1 MRKTMKVASVSSIV
15 LATLLTGSALAQDTA
30 GESTSPFDGASAEA
44 GATKAAICGACHGV
58 GGNSQNPEWPN
69 LAGQSPAYTAEQLHL
84 FKAKVRV
91 NPVMQPIVDPLTDQD
106 VKDLSLYFATQA
118 PSGLEAD
125 PSYWQ
130 AGEKLYRRGDAA
142 RNIPACVGCHGP
154 LGRGNLA
161 AAYPALRAQH
171 AVYTVKQLNDYAKD
185 VRYPGA
191 SAEKP
196 ATVNAVIMSTIAK
209 RLTPE
214 DIRNVASYLQGMR

>member
-1 MRKTMKVASVSSIV
+1 MRKTMKVASVSSILLAAMLTAPV
-15 LATLLTGSALAQDTA
+15 LAQEAA
-30 GESTSPFDGASAEA
+30 SPLEGANAEA

-69 LAGQSPAYTAEQLHL
+69 LAGQSPSYTAEQLHL
-84 FKAKVRV
+84 FKTKVRV
-91 NPVMQPIVDPLTDQD
+91 NAVMDPIVAPLTDQD
-106 VKDLSLYFATQA
+106 IKDLSLYYATQT
-118 PSGLEAD
+118 PSGLESD

-130 AGEKLYRRGDAA
+130 AGERLYRRGDAT
-142 RNIPACVGCHGP
+142 RDIPACTGCHGP
-154 LGRGNLA
+154 LGRGNLVA
-161 AAYPALRAQH
+161 SYPALRAQH
-171 AVYTVKQLNDYAKD
+171 SVYTVKQLNDYAKD

-196 ATVNAVIMSTIAK
+196 ATANAVIMATIAK